1 MKRIIYFLFLLLLLT
16 ACTAATVTSTPEP
29 SSPVTPSVEESPT
42 PAPYPDDTPLPPKL
56 DLPVVDS
63 PALTSIH
70 FINSLDGWGVT
81 ETQIVRTNDGG
92 ATWYNSTPPDITET
106 GYGVEMFVLDNDHV
120 WMHIPDFDHFPNSGF
135 LYRTSDGGATWTN
148 TNTPFSGG
156 EIQFLDANDGWV
168 LADLGV
174 GAGSNAVAVF
184 QTIDGGATWTQ
195 KFTNDPNN
203 PNASESLPLG
213 GLKAG
218 ITPINMQ
225 TAWIYGVVYS
235 PATIY
240 LFRTDDGGVTW
251 ISVDL
256 PVPPGTENF
265 ELSIDQDQMKFVSPV
280 DGFIAMRFTGN
291 TYQLAVYET
300 HDAGNTWTL
309 TPTLIPGGGSADFI
323 STDEAVIYNGE
334 QFLVTRDAVRTWSII
349 PPDVK
354 FGEVFAGMDFVNAS
368 TGWVVTLDP
377 NNHRSLYKTGDG
389 GTTWFPIIP

>member
-1 MKRIIYFLFLLLLLT
+1 MKRILPFLFLLLLLT
-16 ACTAATVTSTPEP
+16 ACTANTATSTPEP

-56 DLPVVDS
+56 DLPVVES
-63 PALTSIH
+63 PALTSIN

-92 ATWYNSTPPDITET
+92 TTWYNVTPPNITET
-106 GYGVEMFVLDNDHV
+106 GYGVEIFVLNNDHV
-120 WMHIPDFDHFPNSGF
+120 WMHMPDFDNFPNSGF
-135 LYRTSDGGATWTN
+135 LYRTSDGGMTWTN

-156 EIQFLDANDGWV
+156 DIQFLDANNGWV

-184 QTIDGGATWTQ
+184 QTTDGGATWTQ
-195 KFTNDPNN
+195 KFTNDPNK

-218 ITPINMQ
+218 MTPINMQ

-240 LFRTDDGGVTW
+240 LFRTDDGGVNW
-251 ISVDL
+251 ISVEL

-265 ELSIDQDQMKFVSPV
+265 ELSIDPGQMKFISSN

-300 HDAGNTWTL
+300 HDAGNTWSL

-323 STDEAVIYNGE
+323 SVEETVIYNGE
-334 QFLVTRDAVRTWSII
+334 QFLVTRDAARTWSII

-354 FGEVFAGMDFVNAS
+354 FGEIFAGMDFVNAS

-377 NNHRSLYKTGDG
+377 NNLRSLYKTGDG
-389 GTTWFPIIP
+389 GATWFPVIP